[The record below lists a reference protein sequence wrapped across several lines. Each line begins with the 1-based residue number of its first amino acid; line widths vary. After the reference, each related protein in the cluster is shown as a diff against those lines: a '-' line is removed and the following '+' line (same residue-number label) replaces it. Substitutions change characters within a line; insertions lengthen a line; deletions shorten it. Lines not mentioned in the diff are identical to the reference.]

1 MTLANL
7 GVILSA
13 VMTAIA
19 VITVAVITV
28 RNWRAANRGDELP
41 FTGYALAG
49 VMWTLAAAT
58 MFRQSYEAGCYAV
71 LLGASIA
78 GNEWQRRHLE

>member
-1 MTLANL
+1 
-7 GVILSA
+7 
-13 VMTAIA
+13 
-19 VITVAVITV
+19 
-28 RNWRAANRGDELP
+28 
-41 FTGYALAG
+41 
-49 VMWTLAAAT
+49 MWTLAAAT